1 MNKVKFKAF
10 VVDSENE
17 KPTNGEVLKSL
28 FPGITE
34 EFSEYAPLVNTNLDG
49 SLVSFLADWWTAPYT
64 GEGGGER

>member
-10 VVDSENE
+10 VIESDNE

-49 SLVSFLADWWTAPYT
+49 SLVSFLVDWWNAPYKK
-64 GEGGGER
+64 GGE